1 MAAEIYP
8 VDLSAASSLA
18 YEQRLT
24 ANARQGPANRSSPRM
39 YLDYGV
45 YDDLVSRRTCA
56 MADRHQKKGVFS

>member
-1 MAAEIYP
+1 MAAEIYL
-8 VDLSAASSLA
+8 VDLSDASNFA

-24 ANARQGPANRSSPRM
+24 ANARQGPANRSSPRV

-56 MADRHQKKGVFS
+56 MADRHQKKGASS

>member
-8 VDLSAASSLA
+8 VDLSDASSLA

-24 ANARQGPANRSSPRM
+24 ANARQGPANRSSPRV

-45 YDDLVSRRTCA
+45 YDDQSSRRTCA